1 MLSAR
6 AFGKMRREIA
16 KLSMD
21 RGQGPWD
28 KIDETSSKLF
38 SNIKGHNSRDILI
51 HKKTATTRGH
61 AESFCFDFFFQKG
74 GRGRKKEDNLFG
86 FHGSFGGKNRVT
98 RPFFQ

>member
-1 MLSAR
+1 LEKS
-6 AFGKMRREIA
+6 FPTFPIPIWTKIA
-16 KLSMD
+16 
-21 RGQGPWD
+21 
-28 KIDETSSKLF
+28 I